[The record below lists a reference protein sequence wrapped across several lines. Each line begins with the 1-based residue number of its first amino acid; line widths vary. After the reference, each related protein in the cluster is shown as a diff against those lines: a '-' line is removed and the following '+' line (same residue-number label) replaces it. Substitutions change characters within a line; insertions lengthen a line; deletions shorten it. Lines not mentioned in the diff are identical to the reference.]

1 MILALSALRANK
13 QLNVCY
19 SGISTSLS
27 RLWSST
33 TRHLSAIATLL
44 PGRFDRTFA
53 HHWRPLKWSTWIWH
67 FNRRNE
73 AFVHFNRNQCKPRQ
87 SHHDPLS
94 NPKTQVS
101 AIGVGRINEQEIRGL
116 TDDQEGH
123 IFYLMSW
130 ESVQKF
136 NRIFEKV
143 SNRFDQQAC
152 LPLSG
157 LRYEWRRA

>member
-1 MILALSALRANK
+1 MS
-13 QLNVCY
+13 
-19 SGISTSLS
+19 
-27 RLWSST
+27 
-33 TRHLSAIATLL
+33 
-44 PGRFDRTFA
+44 
-53 HHWRPLKWSTWIWH
+53 
-67 FNRRNE
+67 
-73 AFVHFNRNQCKPRQ
+73 
-87 SHHDPLS
+87 
-94 NPKTQVS
+94 KTQVS
-101 AIGVGRINEQEIRGL
+101 AIGVGRIDEQEIRGL

-157 LRYEWRRA
+157 LRYE